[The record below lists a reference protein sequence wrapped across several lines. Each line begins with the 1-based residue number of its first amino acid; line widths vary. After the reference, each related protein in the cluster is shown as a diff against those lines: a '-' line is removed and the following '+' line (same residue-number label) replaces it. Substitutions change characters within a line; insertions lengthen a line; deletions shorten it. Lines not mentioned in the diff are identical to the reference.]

1 MLNSWHVKIILCI
14 ILQDTENKKQLQ
26 QKNGKIKIIEE
37 RLRNEAE
44 VNINLISEI
53 IFILNTFTAITFFS
67 DQQ

>member
-1 MLNSWHVKIILCI
+1 LHI
-14 ILQDTENKKQLQ
+14 ILQDTKNKKQLQ
-26 QKNGKIKIIEE
+26 QKNGKMKIIEE

-44 VNINLISEI
+44 VNINLVSEI

>member
-1 MLNSWHVKIILCI
+1 LCI
-14 ILQDTENKKQLQ
+14 ILQDTKDKKQLQ

-37 RLRNEAE
+37 RLHNEAE
-44 VNINLISEI
+44 VNINLVSEI